1 MASSCEEMS
10 LGWCLMARW
19 TLWGKGISS
28 SGKVSAFP
36 TVQLRGL
43 AGGTHTHTGAG
54 KRLLLAVCTGTGE
67 STLSAEGQ
75 RGPQG
80 HATAGRDSKAGRG
93 LPGAE
98 EIVCVRTSFP
108 SSFCFSQ
115 ERTESTV
122 TLPTTV
128 IINFA
133 WKRESEL
140 TPWSWIPGE
149 EGLWVV

>member
-1 MASSCEEMS
+1 MVSDGPVNTVREGHQLLREGQC
-10 LGWCLMARW
+10 
-19 TLWGKGISS
+19 ISNRS
-28 SGKVSAFP
+28 
-36 TVQLRGL
+36 T
-43 AGGTHTHTGAG
+43 AGFSWRHPHTHTGAG

-133 WKRESEL
+133 
-140 TPWSWIPGE
+140 
-149 EGLWVV
+149 